1 MKSANIIMLP
11 LSALKAH
18 PQNPRKDLGDL
29 SELSESI
36 KTKGIMQNLTVTDNH
51 DGTYTVIIGHR
62 RMAAAKA
69 AGLEE
74 APCAVVEMDEGD
86 QLATMLLENMQRT
99 DLTVY
104 EQAEGIQLLLDMSFS
119 VSDIAE
125 KTGFSESTVRRRTK
139 LLTFDRTK
147 FKAAQARQV
156 SFAEYER
163 LYEVED
169 GKERD
174 RLLDVIGTKDFDN
187 ELSKALSHQ
196 NVLKEIREAE
206 KQLEEKK
213 NVEFVQD
220 ESEDWKDG
228 CVYET
233 TIFFNSW
240 GKIREPVLDPKK
252 KYRAKID
259 LKAERIIIYRK
270 MGRREKTANS
280 RKNEEEIKR
289 EAYFREA
296 KEINRRIRAL
306 RTAFVESPPKLNALK
321 YNILVKEFVRIIFE
335 DNPLYGAATLSGDF
349 DSIYDKDGGAAI
361 MLSIAQRA
369 LDSGEF
375 NGYVSTWDYYG
386 RRRENTDLNRFYYLI
401 TRLGYEMSTEEI
413 QLRDGT
419 HEIFIKGK
427 EE

>member
-29 SELSESI
+29 TELSESI
-36 KTKGIMQNLTVTDNH
+36 KAKGIMQNLTVTDNH

-104 EQAEGIQLLLDMSFS
+104 EQAEGIQLLLDLSFS

-169 GKERD
+169 DKERD

-187 ELSKALSHQ
+187 ELSKTLSHQ
-196 NVLKEIREAE
+196 NALKELREAE
-206 KQLEEKK
+206 KRLEEKK

-228 CVYET
+228 CVYEAT
-233 TIFFNSW
+233 LFFNSW
-240 GKIREPVLDPKK
+240 ARIREPVLDPKK

-270 MGRREKTANS
+270 LSRSEKSADS
-280 RKNEEEIKR
+280 RKYDEDFIKR
-289 EAYFREA
+289 EA
-296 KEINRRIRAL
+296 
-306 RTAFVESPPKLNALK
+306 
-321 YNILVKEFVRIIFE
+321 
-335 DNPLYGAATLSGDF
+335 
-349 DSIYDKDGGAAI
+349 
-361 MLSIAQRA
+361 
-369 LDSGEF
+369 
-375 NGYVSTWDYYG
+375 
-386 RRRENTDLNRFYYLI
+386 
-401 TRLGYEMSTEEI
+401 
-413 QLRDGT
+413 
-419 HEIFIKGK
+419 
-427 EE
+427 